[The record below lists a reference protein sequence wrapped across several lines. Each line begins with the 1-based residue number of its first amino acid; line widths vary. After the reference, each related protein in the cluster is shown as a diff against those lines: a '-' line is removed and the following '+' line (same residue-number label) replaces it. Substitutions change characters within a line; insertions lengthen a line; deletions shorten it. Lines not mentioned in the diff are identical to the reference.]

1 MSCSLGQRGL
11 VGTGLGSWEIPDGS
25 VIEDTGLRG
34 LHKIVVINP
43 KGGCGKSTLA
53 TTVASS
59 FARRG
64 TPPTLVDC
72 DPNGFSMRWLEKR
85 PARRPPI
92 FGIEAYDISDDA
104 AEPISARVPS
114 ESTTLIFDLPA
125 AITSGQL
132 IEFTYLAD
140 SLLVPVMPS
149 AVDVYSATRFIA
161 ELLLNQQLDRR
172 DKKLAI
178 VANRVRRNTKSYRML
193 QRFLTSLK
201 IPVIAE
207 FRDSQNFV
215 AAMDE
220 GIGVCELPPYRIR
233 NDIEQINALMKWLDR
248 HPAAGRKQAAE
259 EALSEEALSDEQ
271 RMELV
276 AAAAYRRA
284 EERGFEGGDPSLDW
298 LEAEREV
305 DASYGRNTT

>member
-1 MSCSLGQRGL
+1 M
-11 VGTGLGSWEIPDGS
+11 
-25 VIEDTGLRG
+25 IEDTGLRD

-53 TTVASS
+53 TNVAST

-64 TPPTLVDC
+64 AFPTLVDC

-85 PARRPPI
+85 TDKRPPI
-92 FGIEAYDISDDA
+92 FGIEAYDISDGP
-104 AEPISARVPS
+104 AEPISARVPE
-114 ESTTLIFDLPA
+114 ESKTIIFDLPA

-161 ELLLNQQLDRR
+161 ELLLNRQLDRR

-233 NDIEQINALMKWLDR
+233 NDIGQINALMKWLER
-248 HPAAGRKQAAE
+248 RPALDGEQPEAE
-259 EALSEEALSDEQ
+259 PLSEDRLSDEQ
-271 RMELV
+271 RMELI

-284 EERGFEGGDPSLDW
+284 EERGFQGGDPSLDW
-298 LEAEREV
+298 AEAEREV
-305 DASYGRNTT
+305 DATYKRHTT

>member
-1 MSCSLGQRGL
+1 M
-11 VGTGLGSWEIPDGS
+11 IK
-25 VIEDTGLRG
+25 DTGLRD

-53 TTVASS
+53 TNVASS

-64 TPPTLVDC
+64 AHPTLVDC

-85 PARRPPI
+85 APKRPPI
-92 FGIEAYDISDDA
+92 HGIEAYDISGDA
-104 AEPISARVPS
+104 AEPISARVPP
-114 ESTTLIFDLPA
+114 ESTTIIFDLPA

-161 ELLLNQQLDRR
+161 ELLLNRQLDRR

-178 VANRVRRNTKSYRML
+178 VANRVRRNTKSYQML

-233 NDIEQINALMKWLDR
+233 NDIEQFNALMKWLDR
-248 HPAAGRKQAAE
+248 HPAAKRKQAAKE
-259 EALSEEALSDEQ
+259 PKSEEALSDEK
-271 RMELV
+271 RMELI

-284 EERGFEGGDPSLDW
+284 EERGFQGGDPSLDW
-298 LEAEREV
+298 IEAEREV
-305 DASYGRNTT
+305 DETYQRNMT